1 MITYIIIGITVIV
14 SIICF
19 SNRTMFYNLSLNPYS
34 IIRRN
39 EWYRLVTHA
48 FLHGD
53 YSHLFVNMFVLWSF
67 GTSIEQIFKVL
78 YSQGAIE
85 HYQLNYV
92 LLYIGAV
99 VFSSIPDLIK
109 RRNQAMYNSIG
120 ASGAVSAILFASI
133 FFDPWSKIYLFAVI
147 PIPSIIFGILYV
159 WYEGYMSK
167 KGGGNINHDAH
178 LWGALFGILFIIAMK
193 PEFFQNFIDILLNP
207 RF

>member
-1 MITYIIIGITVIV
+1 MITYIIIGITVIT

-48 FLHGD
+48 FVHGD
-53 YSHLFVNMFVLWSF
+53 YTHLFVNMFVFWSF
-67 GTSIEQIFKVL
+67 GASIEHTFKVL

-85 HYQLNYV
+85 HYQLNFV
-92 LLYIGAV
+92 LLYVGAV
-99 VFSSIPDLIK
+99 IFSSIPDLIK
-109 RRNQAMYNSIG
+109 RRNQPMYNSIG

-133 FFDPWSKIYLFAVI
+133 FFDPWSKILLFAVI
-147 PIPSIIFGILYV
+147 PIPSIIFGVLYV
-159 WYEGYMSK
+159 WYESYMAK
-167 KGGGNINHDAH
+167 KGGGNINHHAH
-178 LWGALFGILFIIAMK
+178 LWGALFGVLFIIAMK
-193 PEFFQNFIDILLNP
+193 PSFFQDFISMLFNP